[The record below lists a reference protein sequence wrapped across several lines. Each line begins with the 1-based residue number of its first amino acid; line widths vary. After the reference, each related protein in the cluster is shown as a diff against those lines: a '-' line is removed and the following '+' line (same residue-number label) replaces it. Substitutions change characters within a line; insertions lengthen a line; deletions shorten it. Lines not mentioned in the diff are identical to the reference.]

1 MQLKKFKPSELH
13 FNETETRDILIFF
26 FPSSQLTIKETP
38 IDNKLRE
45 LAQGLLLEA
54 IDASYKVGLIQG
66 LWEATVNPREQ
77 LRKVILKLV
86 RKTASH
92 MFHHAKAKDLRK
104 IKVYDFVVK
113 ALNLK
118 FKSMLE
124 LHLNGIAKNQPMLLP
139 QYRRPTGKLKVWA

>member
-1 MQLKKFKPSELH
+1 VQLKKFKPSELH

-26 FPSSQLTIKETP
+26 FPSSQLKIKETP
-38 IDNKLRE
+38 IDNKL
-45 LAQGLLLEA
+45 
-54 IDASYKVGLIQG
+54 
-66 LWEATVNPREQ
+66 REQ